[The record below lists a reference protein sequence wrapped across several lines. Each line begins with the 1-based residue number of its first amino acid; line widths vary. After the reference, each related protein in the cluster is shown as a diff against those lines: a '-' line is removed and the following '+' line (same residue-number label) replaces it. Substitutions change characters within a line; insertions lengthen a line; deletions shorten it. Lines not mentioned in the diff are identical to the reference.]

1 MASLGTRGPWTK
13 LQAIGKG
20 SFGTVY
26 LVQRT
31 GAGNQQKYVMKEV
44 NLRGL
49 PKAEMLAAQNEVA
62 ALQKVKHP
70 HAVAIADALVVDD
83 TLCIIME
90 WAQGK
95 DLGALIAQRK
105 TERRPFTE
113 DEVLKIFWQLTSV
126 LAHCHHELHLLHRDL
141 KPQNVF
147 LSANG
152 DVKLGDFGLAKAL
165 EATCAIAKTQCGTP
179 IYMSPELC
187 LGQDYN
193 RAADVWALGCILY
206 ELMTLTMPWADCRVQ
221 GPGGMSALLKKI
233 ASSSL
238 DLTQCKKQYSAELC
252 GLLSALLHKKG
263 ENRPALDQVLQL
275 PFIARAATPRTAPRT
290 APLPP
295 AGAEQSLPPSWQ
307 KVPSKSR
314 PGQFSYVHVPTGYK
328 QAFFPERDELPEE
341 VIAML
346 KKQTFTPGKPPP
358 PTALAPPPRASPMG
372 VAASPRAAP
381 TPPPP
386 PPLFNMAAQSPQLPT
401 PQGARP
407 TPRAAPAPPGV
418 ERPLPPSWRKVPSAS
433 RPGAVSYLHVPTGYK
448 QQEVPLTDTP
458 DPKMLEAW
466 KKAKAAATGNRPVA
480 TAALQPG
487 ASPQPYWSPKMGAN
501 KLEPVPE
508 SRALRPTGQA
518 NGPNQTPPGAAKN
531 PFDFKSPQHQQHQHQ
546 QHQQQPVGQRPRF

>member
-263 ENRPALDQVLQL
+263 ENRPALDQV
-275 PFIARAATPRTAPRT
+275 
-290 APLPP
+290 
-295 AGAEQSLPPSWQ
+295 
-307 KVPSKSR
+307 PSKSR

-341 VIAML
+341 V
-346 KKQTFTPGKPPP
+346 
-358 PTALAPPPRASPMG
+358 
-372 VAASPRAAP
+372 
-381 TPPPP
+381 
-386 PPLFNMAAQSPQLPT
+386 
-401 PQGARP
+401 
-407 TPRAAPAPPGV
+407 
-418 ERPLPPSWRKVPSAS
+418 PSAS
-433 RPGAVSYLHVPTGYK
+433 RPGAFSYLHVPTGYK

-531 PFDFKSPQHQQHQHQ
+531 PSELLIL
-546 QHQQQPVGQRPRF
+546 

>member
-275 PFIARAATPRTAPRT
+275 PFIARAATPRTAATTMSTTR
-290 APLPP
+290 
-295 AGAEQSLPPSWQ
+295 QRN
-307 KVPSKSR
+307 KR
-314 PGQFSYVHVPTGYK
+314 
-328 QAFFPERDELPEE
+328 
-341 VIAML
+341 
-346 KKQTFTPGKPPP
+346 
-358 PTALAPPPRASPMG
+358 PRAVRPD
-372 VAASPRAAP
+372 VRVDVLVDVVLRTVRAP
-381 TPPPP
+381 
-386 PPLFNMAAQSPQLPT
+386 SGK
-401 PQGARP
+401 GARVLDRDASLRWHDP
-407 TPRAAPAPPGV
+407 DQVRRSNVISTFLSARFTG
-418 ERPLPPSWRKVPSAS
+418 LP
-433 RPGAVSYLHVPTGYK
+433 
-448 QQEVPLTDTP
+448 
-458 DPKMLEAW
+458 
-466 KKAKAAATGNRPVA
+466 
-480 TAALQPG
+480 
-487 ASPQPYWSPKMGAN
+487 
-501 KLEPVPE
+501 
-508 SRALRPTGQA
+508 
-518 NGPNQTPPGAAKN
+518 
-531 PFDFKSPQHQQHQHQ
+531 
-546 QHQQQPVGQRPRF
+546 